1 MVNEEA
7 KTAILN
13 IRIKPSLKAAASARA
28 AADRRSLAAYIELLI
43 ERDAANA
50 EPAALRVGAA
60 RSPAVKPKRP

>member
-1 MVNEEA
+1 VVNDEA

-43 ERDAANA
+43 ERDAADV
-50 EPAALRVGAA
+50 EP
-60 RSPAVKPKRP
+60 VKKSAG